1 MSRALGMR
9 VVAEGVETQDQL
21 DVLTEE
27 GCDMVQGFLFY
38 RPLSPEAFAEVL
50 RSGGKKGCFQADSLT
65 ATQ

>member
-1 MSRALGMR
+1 MR

-50 RSGGKKGCFQADSLT
+50 RTGGKKGFFQAGGM
-65 ATQ
+65 AAIQ